1 MRVIGLTGS
10 IASGKSTVAALLAER
25 GAQIIDADRLGHRA
39 YAPGTETFAQVVAA
53 FGTGVVAPDGSIDRK
68 RLGTLVF
75 GHPDELALLMSI
87 VGPRIRELAQ
97 AALASAAAQGVAV
110 AVLEAAI
117 LIEAGWSTLVD
128 EVWLLTVPPPAA
140 RQRLIERSGL
150 SPEEADRR
158 LTSQRSD
165 AERLPH
171 ADLVIPTDG
180 SLDQVRERVALAWE
194 AFLARA
200 PAP

>member
-25 GAQIIDADRLGHRA
+25 GAKIIDADRLGHRA
-39 YAPGTETFAQVVAA
+39 YAPGTETFAQVVEA
-53 FGTGVVAPDGSIDRK
+53 FGPGVVAPDGSIDRK

-97 AALASAAAQGVAV
+97 AELATAAAQGVAV

-117 LIEAGWSTLVD
+117 LIEAGWDALVD
-128 EVWLLTVPPPAA
+128 EVWLLTVSPPVA
-140 RQRLIERSGL
+140 RQRLIERSGF
-150 SPEEADRR
+150 SPEDADRR
-158 LTSQRSD
+158 LASQRSD

-200 PAP
+200 PTT